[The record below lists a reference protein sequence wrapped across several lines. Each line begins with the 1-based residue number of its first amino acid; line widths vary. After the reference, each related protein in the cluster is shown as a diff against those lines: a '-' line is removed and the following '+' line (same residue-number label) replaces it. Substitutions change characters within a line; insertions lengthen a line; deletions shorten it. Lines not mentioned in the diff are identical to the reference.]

1 MNEKTYLY
9 MIQRLENKLREY
21 MTDQEYMDFSI
32 EIAKE
37 TFMREVD
44 NMVDSDFKDFCIE
57 NFEQITGE
65 ES

>member
-32 EIAKE
+32 
-37 TFMREVD
+37 MR
-44 NMVDSDFKDFCIE
+44 
-57 NFEQITGE
+57 GE
-65 ES
+65 KHGL

>member
-44 NMVDSDFKDFCIE
+44 NMGDSDFKDFCIE
-57 NFEQITGE
+57 NFEQIKGE
-65 ES
+65 

>member
-1 MNEKTYLY
+1 MSRYIDADK
-9 MIQRLENKLREY
+9 LEPDTEWDEY
-21 MTDQEYMDFSI
+21 EDGFISYSH

-44 NMVDSDFKDFCIE
+44 NMGDSDFKDFCIN